1 MNSGAFDYLVIK
13 GATATVRGTGTLADG
28 TAVGILVSVRDGKLA
43 GDRID
48 RVRIKVWNSGT
59 NAVLFDTQAG
69 VAELA
74 PPATIVDGGN
84 ITIHR

>member
-1 MNSGAFDYLVIK
+1 VK

-59 NAVLFDTQAG
+59 NEVLFDTQAG